1 MKRNPDQKI
10 VGTRLVFTEKVI
22 QGKPDYKARLVVQ
35 GCQEDKGHI
44 RTDAPTGSR
53 DAFFLTLSAA
63 AQSGW
68 DYSVFDA
75 SQRTSSQTASR
86 DCCCCGSHTKN
97 PPPGTKPGQVY
108 IAIGS
113 IYGTRDA
120 GRGWFEH
127 SKKVLET
134 AGFMESR
141 LEQGLCYLHGPSG
154 LEALVHSHVDDFL
167 VAFKK
172 GLQEIQGCF
181 ATSCARAPFEATVGH
196 GRALWPDYFQRW
208 QSHQGDAN
216 QVNAEPGMYE
226 HRSGIANTGKRTH
239 ER

>member
-1 MKRNPDQKI
+1 MDAAETREWNKWNEFGVTKFLSKKQLNDIMKRNPDQKI

-97 PPPGTKPGQVY
+97 PPPGTKPGPVY

-113 IYGTRDA
+113 IYGR
-120 GRGWFEH
+120 
-127 SKKVLET
+127 ET
-134 AGFMESR
+134 
-141 LEQGLCYLHGPSG
+141 LGLSCTVMSMDSG
-154 LEALVHSHVDDFL
+154 L

-196 GRALWPDYFQRW
+196 GRALWLDHLQRC

-216 QVNAEPGMYE
+216 QINAEPGMYE